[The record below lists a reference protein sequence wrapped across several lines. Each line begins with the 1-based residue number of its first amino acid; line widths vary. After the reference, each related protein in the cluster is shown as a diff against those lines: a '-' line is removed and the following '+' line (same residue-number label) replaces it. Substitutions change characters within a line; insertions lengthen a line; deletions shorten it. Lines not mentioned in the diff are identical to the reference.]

1 MTAAEWV
8 RVESPTS
15 LDWIDGFL
23 HSGSTEIDPL
33 PIQVTKAYPAI
44 WGELPRNPS
53 GVSKNR
59 DVNEIRQT
67 LMEAIEKK
75 KAHADPKV
83 VLALEAVHSPVA
95 KLAVDKFIETAQNKA
110 RAIGFKE
117 IWLVGP
123 TCIPYAQTNV
133 IESILP
139 ILHGISIEQ
148 IRLHS
153 PILTD
158 RVAAKSSEGV

>member
-44 WGELPRNPS
+44 WGELARNPS

-75 KAHADPKV
+75 KAHVQKSFWRWRQFTP
-83 VLALEAVHSPVA
+83 
-95 KLAVDKFIETAQNKA
+95 
-110 RAIGFKE
+110 R
-117 IWLVGP
+117 
-123 TCIPYAQTNV
+123 
-133 IESILP
+133 LP
-139 ILHGISIEQ
+139 NWQWIS
-148 IRLHS
+148 L
-153 PILTD
+153 
-158 RVAAKSSEGV
+158 